1 MKLPNMSHSF
11 LDPELNLS
19 MDIPFPISHGR
30 QNSRAVSPVDVF
42 FAFSIATVTVV
53 HLKRNKKLGVHNL
66 LLKQLCTLNSLIKV
80 PVLWKKTYQ
89 NLLRYSL
96 FLAVL
101 LE

>member
-30 QNSRAVSPVDVF
+30 QNSRAVSPVAVF

-53 HLKRNKKLGVHNL
+53 HLKRKNKPGIQISNL
-66 LLKQLCTLNSLIKV
+66 IAICWTVSGPILDYLDT
-80 PVLWKKTYQ
+80 
-89 NLLRYSL
+89 
-96 FLAVL
+96 
-101 LE
+101 